1 VVFVGNGR
9 TARADADT
17 QQQLDALLA
26 RLTTSRATN
35 IGFPAAFD
43 LDFAPLAPLFTSMLL
58 NNLGDP
64 AVDGDYPNHTKPQER
79 EALDAIATLLRAP
92 VENWWGYVTSGATE
106 GSEYA
111 LWQARLRYPEGLVYH
126 SAAAHHSIAGV
137 LDRLAMPSV
146 RVRTDEL
153 GEMDYDDLAGQ
164 VERHRHRPVIVVA
177 NIGTAMAE
185 AVDDVRHITAVLD
198 DLAVQ
203 RRWVHADAA
212 LSGIPLALL
221 DPDGRPGFDMQDGAD
236 SIIVS
241 GHKFPGAPIPY
252 GVVLVRASHRASSC
266 RDATYTGSPD
276 TTISNSRSGLAA
288 LCLWYT
294 LRRFGLDGLRER
306 ATRSRNLAAYTH
318 SRLVEIG
325 WPAHRH
331 PHAFTVVLAEPS
343 TAIVRKW
350 ALATQDGQSHIVCM
364 PGVTPEQVDAL
375 IADLRAEERPMRSI
389 PAQRR
394 RSGLLARTRQ
404 PASSTT

>member
-1 VVFVGNGR
+1 MVFVGSGR
-9 TARADADT
+9 AARAEADT

-26 RLTTSRATN
+26 RLTASRATN
-35 IGFPAAFD
+35 VGFPAAFD

-79 EALDAIATLLRAP
+79 EALDAIASLLRAP
-92 VENWWGYVTSGATE
+92 AENWWGYVTSGATE

-111 LWQARLRYPEGLVYH
+111 LWQARLRYPDGLVYH

-137 LDRLAMPSV
+137 LDRLALPSL
-146 RVRTDEL
+146 RVRADEL

-164 VERHRHRPVIVVA
+164 VQRHRDRPVIVVA

-185 AVDDVRHITAVLD
+185 AVDDVRRITAVLD
-198 DLAVQ
+198 DLAAQ

-221 DPDGRPGFDMQDGAD
+221 DPDSRPGFDMHDGAD

-241 GHKFPGAPIPY
+241 GHKFPGSPIPY
-252 GVVLVRASHRASSC
+252 GVVLVRASHRTGSC
-266 RDATYTGSPD
+266 RSATYTGSPD
-276 TTISNSRSGLAA
+276 TTISNSRSGLAV

-306 ATRSRNLAAYTH
+306 ATRSRDLAAYTYG
-318 SRLVEIG
+318 RLVEIG

-343 TAIVRKW
+343 TAIARKW
-350 ALATQDGQSHIVCM
+350 ALATQGGQSHIVCM
-364 PGVTPEQVDAL
+364 PGVTAEQVDAL
-375 IADLRAEERPMRSI
+375 IAELRAEARPMPSTI
-389 PAQRR
+389 PDQRR
-394 RSGLLARTRQ
+394 RSLLGRTRQ
-404 PASSTT
+404 PASSAT